1 MMYAIKIPQEGS
13 QSFFKIVIFCNTQR
27 QGEIKKKATIYMFT
41 GKKIF
46 FLLKSLRIDTFNIE
60 LLQLQLQLLYNFQK

>member
-27 QGEIKKKATIYMFT
+27 QGATKATIYVYRKKDILPAKIVKTRYLQYRTFT
-41 GKKIF
+41 IT
-46 FLLKSLRIDTFNIE
+46 ITITI
-60 LLQLQLQLLYNFQK
+60 

>member
-27 QGEIKKKATIYMFT
+27 QGEIKKKATIYVYRKKDILPAKIVKTRYLQYRTFT
-41 GKKIF
+41 IT
-46 FLLKSLRIDTFNIE
+46 ITITI
-60 LLQLQLQLLYNFQK
+60 